1 MAWNSCNFISA
12 ARSLYVRLLKTN
24 PAHLFSVVSKLFH
37 LYKRIP
43 SKNQQQWNLKIM
55 EKIRGAE
62 FFSCFFFCFLKL
74 TVVVKSKKKKIEIK
88 EQLQSIYSTYLL
100 ETKTACLKCY
110 QWLWPRTNHGGISGF
125 ALLLMKERGSH
136 SIKYKQIEVRLGPGC
151 GVQWNLQT
159 HPLPMAE

>member
-62 FFSCFFFCFLKL
+62 FFSCFFFLLFKVNSSSQKQKKKDRNQRTITVNLFNIFIGNQNCLFEMLS
-74 TVVVKSKKKKIEIK
+74 VVV
-88 EQLQSIYSTYLL
+88 
-100 ETKTACLKCY
+100 TKNKPWRD
-110 QWLWPRTNHGGISGF
+110 QWLCFAFDERKRFSQHQIQADRSQIRTWVWCAVKSTDTPSSHG
-125 ALLLMKERGSH
+125 
-136 SIKYKQIEVRLGPGC
+136 
-151 GVQWNLQT
+151 
-159 HPLPMAE
+159 